1 MKCYLDD
8 NPSLCFYVETLVF
21 QLNKIVLYHF
31 CQTMSDTYTM
41 PHITSAKYYAIVVI
55 LAKKHSFN
63 IEVKLPVLSY
73 RLVCIRKAL
82 YSEHRQTQDACLQL
96 FELKIHYYQINS
108 DFAQM

>member
-8 NPSLCFYVETLVF
+8 NPSLCFYVSETLRLVF

-31 CQTMSDTYTM
+31 RLTMSDTYTM
-41 PHITSAKYYAIVVI
+41 RHITSAKYYAIVAI
-55 LAKKHSFN
+55 LAKKHSFS

-82 YSEHRQTQDACLQL
+82 QSKLRQT
-96 FELKIHYYQINS
+96 
-108 DFAQM
+108 